1 LYTTSP
7 DSISLAIC
15 VFIHVKQYTIEKYAI
30 AVSTPTQEGYTK
42 PWRVVEAVQR
52 KSNECND
59 LGIVELGGIG
69 FYRHEIGCVQVV

>member
-42 PWRVVEAVQR
+42 CRPPNQGQPLQLLQYHTPLLQHHHV
-52 KSNECND
+52 
-59 LGIVELGGIG
+59 
-69 FYRHEIGCVQVV
+69 F